1 MKQHRW
7 LKIILLCLLT
17 MGLAGCWDK
26 QELNEKAFVIGIG
39 LDKDEEEGKVKVTYL
54 ITNPEAGAQQA
65 GGTTK
70 EPPQEI
76 ISLVAD
82 DFISSRDTANA
93 IVAKSISYNLLS
105 VLIVSED
112 LARDPNFIRLIYSAA
127 KDREIKRSLKI
138 IVTKEK
144 AEAFINNNKPK
155 LETRPDNYFGLII
168 NRGQKIGMIPD
179 ANLKS
184 FFTDTEGDA
193 DFFLAIYATTD
204 KEQRDKEN
212 TSDDNL
218 IAGEIKEEGTSNNTE
233 MIGSAVFSQGQM
245 IGKMTGE
252 ETRISSL
259 LDDTWN
265 AVDILTAYP
274 DPFDERYR
282 LTVRMSKQK
291 NNTYKLTNDYGRP
304 HFEITVPLYIEV
316 LSDPSMVNYA
326 GNKQKVV
333 KLKQYL
339 TDNIEKKMQ
348 QFIEK
353 TQKEFKGDTFHLS
366 VPFRKHF
373 ATLGEFRDFDWMKTY
388 PDAEVNV
395 KVEIH
400 FGEFGRQTK
409 LPKLKEVRD

>member
-1 MKQHRW
+1 
-7 LKIILLCLLT
+7 

-82 DFISSRDTANA
+82 DFIASRNTANA

-127 KDREIKRSLKI
+127 KDREIKRSLQI

-168 NRGQKIGMIPD
+168 DRGQKIGMIPD
-179 ANLKS
+179 ADLKS

-233 MIGSAVFSQGQM
+233 MMGSAVFSQGQM

-265 AVDILTAYP
+265 VADILTAYP

-291 NNTYKLTNDYGRP
+291 KNTYKLTNDYGRP

-326 GNKQKVV
+326 ENKQKVV

-339 TDNIEKKMQ
+339 TDHIEKKMA

>member
-1 MKQHRW
+1 
-7 LKIILLCLLT
+7 

-65 GGTTK
+65 GGTST

-76 ISLVAD
+76 ITLVAD
-82 DFISSRDTANA
+82 DFIASRNTANA

-127 KDREIKRSLKI
+127 KGREIKRSLQI

-144 AEAFINNNKPK
+144 AEVFINNNNPK

-179 ANLKS
+179 ADLKS
-184 FFTDTEGDA
+184 FFSDTEGDA

-212 TSDDNL
+212 TSDDDL

-233 MIGSAVFSQGQM
+233 MIGSAVFSEGQM
-245 IGKMTGE
+245 IGKITGE

-259 LDDTWN
+259 LDDTWKTTN
-265 AVDILTAYP
+265 ILATYP

-282 LTVRMSKQK
+282 LTVRISKQK
-291 NNTYKLTNDYGRP
+291 NNTYKLTTDGRP
-304 HFEITVPLYIEV
+304 HIEITVPLYIEV

-326 GNKQKVV
+326 ENKQKVV

-339 TDNIEKKMQ
+339 TDNIEKKMA

-353 TQKEFKGDTFHLS
+353 TQKDFKGDTFHLS
-366 VPFRKHF
+366 VPMRKHF